1 MNAPLPAGAV
11 ALATLPVASIS
22 PSPSNPR
29 KHFDDAYL
37 AELAES
43 IKAHG
48 LIQPIT
54 VRPLSLDGLLVFNKH
69 AHPDDERPTYEIV
82 VGECRWRAAKLAGL
96 TEIPALWREM
106 DDKSVLETQIIENL
120 NRRDVH
126 PLEEAEGYE
135 RLMKHHGYTADT
147 LGDKVGKSRAYI
159 YGRLKL
165 LALVPKARE
174 LFYEGK
180 LTSSTA
186 LLIARVPGATLQMKA
201 AVEITTP
208 DWQKEVM
215 SARRAAAHI
224 QQNYMLDLDE
234 ATFKTADAELVKKA
248 GSCDACPKRSGNDLL
263 LAADVGSPNVCTDP
277 PCFQDKKNANFL
289 RLKTLAEQS
298 GKEVVTGK
306 AAEDMTYNG
315 DFSLRAHNLARL
327 DAVCHDDKDRRTYAE
342 ILGKAAPAV
351 TLVEDP
357 KKKVFIEAVDTRQ
370 LQIALKKAG
379 IGKPT
384 SKTDRADKN
393 FQRDQAE
400 RDSKAV
406 AENTWRGKLFQA
418 IRLQLGERFAGGTFT
433 ADDLRPIVMALYS
446 QKLENGDYSA
456 EELMTVWGF
465 TVPEETDIDD
475 CPPALIDFFNTL
487 DMPALWLFLADMVL
501 INDSKVM
508 PWAFNNGQTPIPRLL
523 LAQAARLDID
533 AEALRNPPPEPAKV
547 QPKTAKTK
555 SAKPAS
561 TPVNAARA
569 GDKGATA
576 APAEAK
582 AETPKKAAPK
592 KTKAKADPAP
602 SSTANEAAAPPKP
615 SGMHPM
621 AAWPFPQGA
630 RP

>member
-1 MNAPLPAGAV
+1 MNAPEAIPAAALLP
-11 ALATLPVASIS
+11 LDTIYQS
-22 PSPSNPR
+22 PTNPR
-29 KHFDDAYL
+29 KHFDAAKLD
-37 AELAES
+37 ELAIS
-43 IKAHG
+43 IKEHG
-48 LIQPIT
+48 VLQPIL
-54 VRPLSLDGLLVFNKH
+54 VRAWQVGMANPTH
-69 AHPDDERPTYEIV
+69 RPMVEMMSTYEIV
-82 VGECRWRAAKLAGL
+82 CGERRWRASQIAGMA
-96 TEIPALWREM
+96 TIPAIVRELT
-106 DDKSVLETQIIENL
+106 DKEVLEMQVVENL
-120 NRRDVH
+120 QREDVH

-135 RLMKHHGYTADT
+135 RLMKYHGYTADT

-159 YGRLKL
+159 YARIKL
-165 LALVPKARE
+165 LALVPAARE
-174 LFYEGK
+174 LFYDSK
-180 LTSSTA
+180 LTASTA

-201 AVEITTP
+201 ATEITKP

-215 SARRAAAHI
+215 SARRAAEHI

-289 RLKTLAEQS
+289 RLKALAEQS

-306 AAEDMTYNG
+306 AAADMTYNG

-370 LQIALKKAG
+370 LEIALKKAG

-384 SKTDRADKN
+384 GKTDRADKN
-393 FQRDQAE
+393 HQRDQSE
-400 RDSKAV
+400 RDAKAK
-406 AENTWRGKLFQA
+406 AENTWRGTLFQA
-418 IRLQLGERFAGGTFT
+418 IRLKLGERFASGTFT
-433 ADDLRPIVMALYS
+433 ADDLRPIVMAMYS
-446 QKLENGDYSA
+446 QQLGNGDYSA
-456 EELMTVWGF
+456 EELMTVWSF
-465 TVPEETDIDD
+465 TVPEDTDIDD
-475 CPPALIDFFNTL
+475 CQPALIDFFNTL

-508 PWAFNNGQTPIPRLL
+508 PWAFNNDQTPTPRLL

-533 AEALRNPPPEPAKV
+533 AEALRNPPPEPVKV

-555 SAKPAS
+555 ATKPAP
-561 TPVNAARA
+561 TPSNAAHA
-569 GDKGATA
+569 GEVDATA
-576 APAEAK
+576 APAEPAKPALKADAKKARAK
-582 AETPKKAAPK
+582 AN
-592 KTKAKADPAP
+592 PAP
-602 SSTANEAAAPPKP
+602 ALPANEAAAPPK
-615 SGMHPM
+615 STPM
-621 AAWPFPQGA
+621 PAWPFPSGA
-630 RP
+630 RA

>member
-1 MNAPLPAGAV
+1 MNAPETLPATV
-11 ALATLPVASIS
+11 LLPPSS
-22 PSPSNPR
+22 LLPSPTNPR
-29 KHFDDAYL
+29 KHFDPAKL

-43 IKAHG
+43 IKEHG
-48 LIQPIT
+48 VIQPIL
-54 VRPLSLDGLLVFNKH
+54 VRKWQVGMSVPKGKNFGDLTDMN
-69 AHPDDERPTYEIV
+69 AHEIACGER
-82 VGECRWRAAKLAGL
+82 RWRASQIAGVATVPVIVRDL
-96 TEIPALWREM
+96 T
-106 DDKSVLETQIIENL
+106 DKQVLELQVIENL
-120 NRRDVH
+120 QREDVH

-165 LALVPKARE
+165 LALVPAARD
-174 LFYEGK
+174 LFYASS

-186 LLIARVPGATLQMKA
+186 LLIARIPGATLQMKA
-201 AVEITTP
+201 AVEITKP

-215 SARRAAAHI
+215 SARQAAEYI
-224 QQNYMLDLDE
+224 RRNYMLDLDE

-370 LQIALKKAG
+370 LEIALKKAG

-400 RDSKAV
+400 RDAKAV

-418 IRLQLGERFAGGTFT
+418 IRLQLGERFAGSTFT

-446 QKLENGDYSA
+446 QQLENGDYSA

-475 CPPALIDFFNTL
+475 CHPALIDFFNTL
-487 DMPALWLFLADMVL
+487 DMAALWLFLADMVL

-508 PWAFNNGQTPIPRLL
+508 PWAFNNDQTPIPRLL

-547 QPKTAKTK
+547 QPKTAKAK
-555 SAKPAS
+555 PAKPAS
-561 TPVNAARA
+561 TPVDAARA
-569 GDKGATA
+569 GDKGAAA
-576 APAEAK
+576 APAKTE